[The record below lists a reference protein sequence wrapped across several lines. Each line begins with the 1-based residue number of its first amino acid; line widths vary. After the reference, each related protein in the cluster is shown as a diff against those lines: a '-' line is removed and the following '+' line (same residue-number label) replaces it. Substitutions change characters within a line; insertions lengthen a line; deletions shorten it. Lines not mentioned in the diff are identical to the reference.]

1 MRLPFDLADY
11 YSSQSYFDKTESRAK
26 FKILLDEYRIMFNQP
41 LFNSKDLGDML
52 KLLPGVV
59 VQKELSAEKMAVL
72 YRIEPVLLRRFINS
86 TLRRFESS
94 YTNGIT
100 RYKLDDYLSGFLQD
114 SDRSQLY
121 YCDPMLQHIS
131 ICRHIL
137 SLKDGTIGP
146 ES

>member
-1 MRLPFDLADY
+1 
-11 YSSQSYFDKTESRAK
+11 
-26 FKILLDEYRIMFNQP
+26 MFNQP

>member
-1 MRLPFDLADY
+1 MYD
-11 YSSQSYFDKTESRAK
+11 QS
-26 FKILLDEYRIMFNQP
+26 ILK
-41 LFNSKDLGDML
+41 SKELGHML

-59 VQKELSAEKMAVL
+59 VQKKLSTRGMAVL
-72 YRIEPVLLRRFINS
+72 YGIKPDLLESLIKP
-86 TLRRFESS
+86 TLRLGSS
-94 YTNGIT
+94 YTLTYIM
-100 RYKLDDYLSGFLQD
+100 DDYLSGFLLD
-114 SDRSQLY
+114 KDRSQLY